1 MAKKQIEEVKVTETL
16 SNPNKTISM
25 SLLESYRRVLY
36 QIKIF
41 FDSIDFTQ
49 IEEMELKI
57 KTAKSIL
64 DAGKVLGDSIS
75 SLDVLEEKVKRDEKE
90 TTVRKGTAETSLF
103 EQ

>member
-1 MAKKQIEEVKVTETL
+1 
-16 SNPNKTISM
+16 
-25 SLLESYRRVLY
+25 
-36 QIKIF
+36 
-41 FDSIDFTQ
+41 
-49 IEEMELKI
+49 MELKI